1 MPVVR
6 RLAPATALPIR
17 MAGFAG
23 IALGVAVPVGC
34 SVTLDPIVYQG
45 PDVTQPDVNEPDVN
59 EPGVTEPG
67 VTEPESPVFTPEDGD
82 AGAAPVLQACTTF
95 RSATHE
101 YELCPQP
108 LTWLAAENDCSLRGT
123 ALASVE
129 SAAENDLIVSF
140 AVALGTNV
148 WLSGTRDDDLVWRW
162 ATGEIFWRGDST
174 GATEGGAYAKWAPG
188 EPNDDSTVSTDPERC
203 LVLTLGASDWND
215 RVCSLELPYVC
226 ERPIEP

>member
-6 RLAPATALPIR
+6 RLAPATAHPTR

-23 IALGVAVPVGC
+23 VALGAAVLAGC
-34 SVTLDPIVYQG
+34 SVTLDPVVYHG
-45 PDVTQPDVNEPDVN
+45 PDVTQPDVN
-59 EPGVTEPG
+59 
-67 VTEPESPVFTPEDGD
+67 EPESPVFTPEDGD
-82 AGAAPVLQACTTF
+82 AGATPVLQACTMF

-108 LTWLAAENDCSLRGT
+108 LTWLAAENDCSVRGA

-140 AVALGTNV
+140 AAALGTNV

-162 ATGEIFWRGDST
+162 ATGEVFWRGDST
-174 GATEGGAYAKWAPG
+174 GATEGGVYAKWAPG

-226 ERPIEP
+226 ERPLEP